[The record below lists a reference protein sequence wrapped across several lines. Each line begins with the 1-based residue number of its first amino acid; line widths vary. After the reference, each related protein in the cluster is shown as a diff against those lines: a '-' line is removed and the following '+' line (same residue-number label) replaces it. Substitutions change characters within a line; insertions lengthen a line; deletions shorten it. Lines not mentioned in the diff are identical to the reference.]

1 MSKRQIEVRTR
12 DPYTHIPNAVIR
24 DKNLRLQT
32 RAVLI
37 LMLLVK
43 PTGILGRKINEKV

>member
-1 MSKRQIEVRTR
+1 MQAAVLGGVAMSKRQIEVRTR

-37 LMLLVK
+37 LML
-43 PTGILGRKINEKV
+43 